1 MSTILWIGSG
11 LRYIILA
18 ACLWMLFCMFKGR
31 KHLNKDSLQRGLHV
45 LWKKKILVIAL
56 GVIFCG
62 AFCGTEYYINS
73 RLPVLQIKLNY
84 EEASKGQNPNGTRF
98 NSSRIL
104 SDQLL
109 NEVIQRGNFSITSE
123 ELSRCLYLS
132 SGFDTRPVSSTDLK
146 VATEYWVAPS
156 RRILSYGID
165 GRELMNIL
173 GDVYYESF
181 LEEYTENDSILQ
193 LSFEDMERWDYLDIT
208 SYLRVEATKLRHYMD
223 NYSAKDSSYRDS
235 ESGESF
241 ASLREKI
248 DNFINVDLE
257 RYNSYVLQNGLSKDG
272 QEYMN
277 QMDYENRLLQV
288 DRERNMAAYNVRL
301 EAIDLYDSQMARIVL
316 VPTSDQSEEFYMSR
330 TKIGVDYFADEADL
344 ALQTATELQV
354 EMDNNTYARNQLA
367 AAAAEENAYTMVETM
382 LDEMKAQLT
391 LLSEQALRLTDTY
404 IKERRDGYLQ
414 LGLMTRTAS
423 DLADVRNGI
432 FGAVAFMA
440 LLGGGLVMKQARKA
454 ER

>member
-1 MSTILWIGSG
+1 MSIILWIGVG
-11 LRYIILA
+11 LRYMILA
-18 ACLWMLFCMFKGR
+18 ACLWLLFGMFRAR
-31 KHLNKDSLQRGLHV
+31 KDLNKDSLGKGLHA
-45 LWKKKILVIAL
+45 LWEKKFRVIFLGILFL
-56 GVIFCG
+56 GV
-62 AFCGTEYYINS
+62 FCGTEYYINS

-84 EEASKGQNPNGTRF
+84 GEASKGQNPNGTRF
-98 NSSRIL
+98 NSSRII

-109 NEVIQRGNFSITSE
+109 NEVVQRGNFPITAE

-132 SGFDTRPVSSTDLK
+132 TSFDNRSASQADLK
-146 VATEYWVAPS
+146 VATEYWVFPS
-156 RRILSYGID
+156 RAILAYGID

-173 GDVYYESF
+173 GDVYYENF

-193 LSFEDMERWDYLDIT
+193 LSFEEMDRWDYLDLT
-208 SYLRVEATKLRHYMD
+208 SYLRVEATKLQHYMD
-223 NYSAKDSSYRDS
+223 NYAVKDSSYRDK

-248 DNFINVDLE
+248 SNFINVDLE
-257 RYNSYVLQNGLSKDG
+257 RYNSYVLQNGLSKER

-288 DRERNMAAYNVRL
+288 DKERNMAAYNVRL

-330 TKIGVDYFADEADL
+330 TKIGVDYFADEADV
-344 ALQTATELQV
+344 ALQTATDLQV

-367 AAAAEENAYTMVETM
+367 ASAAGANAYETVEVM
-382 LDEMKAQLT
+382 LNEMKAQLT
-391 LLSEQALRLTDTY
+391 SLSEQALRLTDMY

-414 LGLMTRTAS
+414 AGLTARS
-423 DLADVRNGI
+423 GRELANVRSGI
-432 FGAVAFMA
+432 LEAVIFMA
-440 LLGGGLVMKQARKA
+440 LIGAGLAVRQAGKTRG
-454 ER
+454 